1 MGQLRGDI
9 LLVDDERSV
18 REFLAIYLKRAGHTV
33 ETVASTAEARTA
45 IARHEFDVLITDLR
59 MPDGTGLDV
68 LEASKKAHPETQVV
82 VVTAYA
88 TAETAIAAMKAGAY
102 DYLLKPFK
110 VDEVGLVVERA
121 LERRTLLRQNVT
133 LRAEIQGR
141 YRLDRLLGKSAAMG
155 RLFDMIRK
163 IAPARTSVLLVGES
177 GTGKE
182 LAAHALHELS
192 SRANHA
198 FVAVNC
204 GAIPEALLE
213 SELFGHVKG
222 AFTGAT
228 TDKEGLFEAA
238 NGGTLF
244 LDEIG
249 ELPQA
254 MQVKL
259 LRALQERRVKRVGGV
274 AEKDVDVR
282 VVAAT
287 NRDLETE
294 VERGS
299 FRQDLFYRLNVIQI
313 RMPPLRERRED
324 IALLVEHFLRKFSA
338 EHGRRVTEIEPA
350 AMAVLGSHTFPGNV
364 RELENLIERAVTLS
378 SDNRITVD
386 GLPDLRAVGSRG
398 ARGSADVSVDFPSEG
413 VNLEREVESFERGI
427 ILRALERTGGN
438 RTEAARLLGISFR
451 SMRYRLSKLG
461 ITGGEDLAGIPDADP
476 ENPQTGVSRAADA
489 AQARAAPS
497 GPAPVGK
504 PDDGAGHGG
513 AR

>member
-18 REFLAIYLKRAGHTV
+18 REFLAIYLKRSGHQV
-33 ETVASTAEARTA
+33 ETAASTTEARAA
-45 IARHEFDVLITDLR
+45 IGRHEFDILITDLR

-68 LEASKKAHPETQVV
+68 LAESKRRRPETQVV

-141 YRLDRLLGKSAAMG
+141 YRLDRLLGKSVAMG

-182 LAAHALHELS
+182 LAARALHELS
-192 SRANHA
+192 PRVDHT

-222 AFTGAT
+222 AFTGAA

-238 NGGTLF
+238 SGGTLF

-249 ELPQA
+249 ELPQS

-274 AEKDVDVR
+274 AEKEVDVR

-294 VERGS
+294 VERGT

-324 IALLVEHFLRKFSA
+324 VPLLVEHFLRKFSA
-338 EHGRRVTEIEPA
+338 EHGKTVGEIDPA
-350 AMAVLGSHTFPGNV
+350 AMSVLTAYNFPGNV
-364 RELENLIERAVTLS
+364 RELENLIERAVTLACQT
-378 SDNRITVD
+378 RISVED
-386 GLPDLRAVGSRG
+386 LPELRTTASRGSR
-398 ARGSADVSVDFPSEG
+398 AAAELPVEG
-413 VNLEREVESFERGI
+413 LNLEREVESFERGI
-427 ILRALERTGGN
+427 ILKALERTAGN

-451 SMRYRLSKLG
+451 SIRYRLSKLG
-461 ITGGEDLAGIPDADP
+461 IAGGDPGGVDEDGAESSSAREPGSTSNDGPGPGDAGP
-476 ENPQTGVSRAADA
+476 S
-489 AQARAAPS
+489 S
-497 GPAPVGK
+497 GP
-504 PDDGAGHGG
+504 DQ
-513 AR
+513 

>member
-1 MGQLRGDI
+1 MTSHGDI

-18 REFLAIYLKRAGHTV
+18 REFLAIYLKRAGHRV
-33 ETVASTAEARTA
+33 ETAAGTADAHVALAAR
-45 IARHEFDVLITDLR
+45 EFDVVITDLR

-68 LEASKKAHPETQVV
+68 LAESKKRHPDTQVI

-121 LERRTLLRQNVT
+121 LEHRTLRRQNVT

-155 RLFDMIRK
+155 RVYDMIRK

-182 LAAHALHELS
+182 LGARALHELS
-192 SRANHA
+192 PRAGRP
-198 FVAVNC
+198 FVAINC

-222 AFTGAT
+222 AFTGAS
-228 TDKEGLFEAA
+228 TDKEGLFDAA
-238 NGGTLF
+238 DGGTLF

-249 ELPQA
+249 ELPPA

-259 LRALQERRVKRVGGV
+259 LRALQEKRVKPVGGV
-274 AEKDVDVR
+274 AEHEIDVR

-294 VERGS
+294 VERGA

-324 IALLVEHFLRKFSA
+324 IPLLVDHFLRKFSA
-338 EHGRRVTEIEPA
+338 EHGRDVTVIDTGA
-350 AMAVLGSHTFPGNV
+350 LSILVGYNFPGNV
-364 RELENLIERAVTLS
+364 RELENLIERAVTLAS
-378 SDNRITVD
+378 HARITVD
-386 GLPDLRAVGSRG
+386 DLPELRAGGPRG
-398 ARGSADVSVDFPSEG
+398 ARTIPEVPAEG
-413 VNLEREVESFERGI
+413 LNLEREVEGFERGI
-427 ILRALERTGGN
+427 ILRALERTDGN

-461 ITGGEDLAGIPDADP
+461 IAGGED
-476 ENPQTGVSRAADA
+476 
-489 AQARAAPS
+489 
-497 GPAPVGK
+497 
-504 PDDGAGHGG
+504 DDGAGTRAADPLGG
-513 AR
+513 PGGDPGASDPGTSGGGGS

>member
-1 MGQLRGDI
+1 MGDLRGDI

-18 REFLAIYLKRAGHTV
+18 REFLAIYLKRAGHKV
-33 ETVASTAEARTA
+33 ETVADTTEARAA
-45 IARHEFDVLITDLR
+45 ISRHEFDVLITDLR

-68 LEASKKAHPETQVV
+68 LETSKRLHPETQVI

-141 YRLDRLLGKSAAMG
+141 YRLDRLLGKSTAMG

-163 IAPARTSVLLVGES
+163 IAPTRTSVLLVGES

-182 LAAHALHELS
+182 LAARALHELS
-192 SRANHA
+192 PRSDRP
-198 FVAVNC
+198 FIAVNC

-213 SELFGHVKG
+213 SELFGHLKG

-228 TDKEGLFEAA
+228 TRKEGLFDAA

-249 ELPQA
+249 ELPQS

-259 LRALQERRVKRVGGV
+259 LRALQERRIKPVGGV
-274 AEKDVDVR
+274 TETEVDVR
-282 VVAAT
+282 IVAAT

-324 IALLVEHFLRKFSA
+324 IPLLVDHFLRKFSA
-338 EHGRRVTEIEPA
+338 EHGRAVTEIDPA
-350 AMAVLGSHTFPGNV
+350 AMSALTGYNFPGNV

-378 SDNRITVD
+378 SDMRVTVD
-386 GLPDLRAVGSRG
+386 TLPDLNPGG
-398 ARGSADVSVDFPSEG
+398 ARAGRTGPELPTEG
-413 VNLEREVESFERGI
+413 LDLEREVETFERGI
-427 ILRALERTGGN
+427 VLRALERTGGN

-461 ITGGEDLAGIPDADP
+461 IAGGEDGTP
-476 ENPQTGVSRAADA
+476 
-489 AQARAAPS
+489 
-497 GPAPVGK
+497 GPAAVLVSS
-504 PDDGAGHGG
+504 DDGTK
-513 AR
+513 